1 MTGVKRSHRPIHE
14 DIVVAGQFMSNKD
27 MRGYYYS
34 LTNVQSGLMSL
45 LVEVI
50 KTSNDGTLR
59 RMFKVRAA

>member
-1 MTGVKRSHRPIHE
+1 MN
-14 DIVVAGQFMSNKD
+14 DKD
-27 MRGYYYS
+27 LKKYYYS

-59 RMFKVRAA
+59 RMFKVRTQSFTQVSEL

>member
-1 MTGVKRSHRPIHE
+1 
-14 DIVVAGQFMSNKD
+14 MSNKD

-59 RMFKVRAA
+59 RMFKVVIRNV